1 MIGDNALWVKIQ
13 QDYVETGTTYR
24 ELSEKYGVSFSTLR
38 KKAAVF
44 SWKEKRKEAVEKKRK
59 QEDAAEK
66 RKQKRRKNKTEQIP
80 VEEVPVIVPNVRVD
94 RVPLEPVGDRARF
107 MRVVEEMM
115 DRVEDAICVVDAH
128 DAGSIRLLT
137 AALKDL
143 RELKSLNKTELDIEE
158 QKARI
163 AKLKSDTRIV
173 ETDESGGVVFMPVMD
188 ARPVP
193 PEDKQ

>member
-173 ETDESGGVVFMPVMD
+173 ETEESGGVVFMPVMD